1 MRTDGQVNSA
11 AISYGT
17 APQPTAPTAEG
28 GYPCIQ
34 VAGVTVYLYRRQGR
48 VVVSVDTDDV
58 NDDTPVYSFGGENLV
73 AITVRCNGDV
83 VWEGAPTE
91 DDLRAIRK
99 VGG

>member
-34 VAGVTVYLYRRQGR
+34 VAGVTVYLYRRQG
-48 VVVSVDTDDV
+48 T
-58 NDDTPVYSFGGENLV
+58 F
-73 AITVRCNGDV
+73 
-83 VWEGAPTE
+83 W
-91 DDLRAIRK
+91 K
-99 VGG
+99 